1 MWNLKKLKKK
11 KKKKNRNSTS
21 TLVLRSLGLFWKISL
36 QNTYYATVVTS
47 AE

>member
-11 KKKKNRNSTS
+11 NKKKNRNSTS
-21 TLVLRSLGLFWKISL
+21 TLVLRSLGLFKISL
-36 QNTYYATVVTS
+36 QNTYYATAVTS